1 MASPESKRL
10 SDLYRSWVAA
20 QAAQPDMTL
29 AQMRQLFGHWGD
41 VTGEPGGVDYID
53 VDAGGVPAM
62 WIAPTSH
69 VQDRVVVCAHG
80 GGYIAGSIQTH
91 RKLYGH
97 LAKAIG
103 CRALAIDYRLAPEH
117 PVPAQVEDMVRAYRW
132 LLSSQGFEPGRIAL
146 LGDSAGG
153 ALVLTTIAAL
163 RWQDLPLPAAA
174 MPLSLWAG
182 ADTSSPSYDTNKDRD
197 VLVTREMSRAIGRM
211 ALGPSGNLLDPLA
224 NPLAIDFAGY
234 PPLYLQVGASEVVLD
249 DSRRVAELARRA
261 GVSVKIDAFSQM
273 QHCFQL
279 LAGTAPEADDAVAR
293 LATWV
298 RPLIGLA

>member
-1 MASPESKRL
+1 MASPESKQL

-41 VTGEPGGVDYID
+41 VTGEPGGVDYIE
-53 VDAGGVPAM
+53 VDAGGVAAM
-62 WIAPTSH
+62 WVAPRSH
-69 VQDRVVVCAHG
+69 APDRVLVCAHG
-80 GGYIAGSIQTH
+80 GGYIAGSIYTH

-103 CRALAIDYRLAPEH
+103 CRALAVDYRLAPEH
-117 PVPAQVEDMVRAYRW
+117 PVPAQVEDMVRVYRW
-132 LLSSQGFEPGRIAL
+132 LLSAQGVAPERIAL
-146 LGDSAGG
+146 LGDSAGA
-153 ALVLTTIAAL
+153 ALVLTTITAL
-163 RWQDLPLPAAA
+163 RSQGLPLPAAA

-182 ADTSSPSYDTNKDRD
+182 ADTSSPSYDTNKDSD
-197 VLVTREMSRAIGRM
+197 VLVTREMSQAIGQM
-211 ALGPSGNLLDPLA
+211 ALGPSGNLRDPLS

-234 PPLYLQVGASEVVLD
+234 PPLYLQVGAAEVVLD
-249 DSRRVAELARRA
+249 DSTRVAAMATRA

-293 LATWV
+293 LAAWV
-298 RPLIGLA
+298 GPLLGLA